1 MPQSAIR
8 NPLTAFALLSLSLLT
23 GCSTMTNK
31 EVGQIDFNYSV
42 PQQEKDTG
50 KTIIVVAPAMSQSQA
65 AQQPA
70 YNNNPLLMMAM
81 AQQPQPVDFNG
92 IFSQSYQ
99 GQLVSALQNTFNEI
113 ISKRG
118 FRTTTF
124 SSSDDMTYTD
134 KKSSY
139 LASTPKL
146 NLNIMKKTTKHECD
160 GGFCTEEGV
169 IQISGEMNVSF
180 IEPLTQQ
187 AFLNKRINL
196 SDLNISKSYIKQAD
210 HPGSGGSGIVG
221 LISAVA
227 KPDVYQDNTDKALV
241 DALNEFY
248 KKSSEKIAAFISREE
263 LLSFERD
270 INNVKEI
277 KRF

>member
-1 MPQSAIR
+1 
-8 NPLTAFALLSLSLLT
+8 
-23 GCSTMTNK
+23 MTNK

-50 KTIIVVAPAMSQSQA
+50 KTISVVAPAMSQSQA

-81 AQQPQPVDFNG
+81 AQQPRSVDFNV

-146 NLNIMKKTTKHECD
+146 NLNIMKKTTKNECKS
-160 GGFCTEEGV
+160 GFCTEEGV

-196 SDLNISKSYIKQAD
+196 SDLNISKSYIKQGDDPRPQAAGI
-210 HPGSGGSGIVG
+210 GS
-221 LISAVA
+221 LISAAA
-227 KPDVYQDNTDKALV
+227 KPAAYQDNTDKALV

-270 INNVKEI
+270 INNVRES